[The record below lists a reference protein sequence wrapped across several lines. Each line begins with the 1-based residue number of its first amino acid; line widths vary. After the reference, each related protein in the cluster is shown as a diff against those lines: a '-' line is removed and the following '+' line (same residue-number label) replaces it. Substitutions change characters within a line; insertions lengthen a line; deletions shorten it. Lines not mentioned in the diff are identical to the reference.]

1 VLRLARLAVDE
12 SPRGQGVGSALL
24 RHVFIL
30 ALKMSEEYGCVGV
43 LVDAKPDAVDLYERF
58 GFSPLEL
65 TEGQLESRP
74 RPTPMFLALE
84 LIVRALAPP
93 AGLSRRTLP
102 PDLAAVWSRRPCF
115 RPRPMS
121 AVVFARI
128 PRDHEGPLDRVPELC
143 VEVLSTDRTHDRV
156 TKRLLYAA
164 SDVRE
169 YWVVEPSGLIERWS
183 GPGLAQAEE
192 VREILTTP
200 LLPGFS
206 LDLAALFAE

>member
-12 SPRGQGVGSALL
+12 SPRGHGVGSALL

-43 LVDAKPDAVDLYERF
+43 LVDAKPDAV
-58 GFSPLEL
+58 
-65 TEGQLESRP
+65 
-74 RPTPMFLALE
+74 
-84 LIVRALAPP
+84 
-93 AGLSRRTLP
+93 
-102 PDLAAVWSRRPCF
+102 
-115 RPRPMS
+115 
-121 AVVFARI
+121 VVFARI

-164 SDVRE
+164 SGVRE